1 MIRLWNSSLQS
12 LPSATCMLAI
22 AAEFID
28 MCTQQASQD
37 DIDPYGV
44 RLAMHKASYDAF
56 MRLATLCEAKTHTNH
71 LNDLGHPNTLII
83 WVAVQMHLARTKS

>member
-12 LPSATCMLAI
+12 VPSATCMLAI
-22 AAEFID
+22 DCRIHRT

-44 RLAMHKASYDAF
+44 RLAMHKASF